1 MQMYACS
8 YWCNILNF
16 LNVSG
21 GSVSLLVSY
30 GIVRP
35 IQNALDTVQ
44 LSVEYMH
51 TTTNHLLHAQKNTR
65 REKQT
70 HSHSCPIC
78 RGTTQT
84 CFTQSRTSVR
94 THAFIGIQ
102 CASISPEFGQIA
114 KIDLSLFRSL
124 FFLPFLLPSML
135 FCRFFYVQYRRVN
148 GEGGVDREIPGREKA
163 VHSNAG
169 LLLAIAPGL
178 PEQSAIPFILTTW
191 RRMHMY
197 THMFT

>member
-1 MQMYACS
+1 M
-8 YWCNILNF
+8 NKH
-16 LNVSG
+16 VS
-21 GSVSLLVSY
+21 SCLKLIVSLLESY
-30 GIVRP
+30 GIVCC
-35 IQNALDTVQ
+35 IQNALATVQ

-51 TTTNHLLHAQKNTR
+51 TTTNHLLHAHKNTHSK
-65 REKQT
+65 KQT

-78 RGTTQT
+78 HGTTQT
-84 CFTQSRTSVR
+84 CFTQSCTSVRTR

-102 CASISPEFGQIA
+102 RASISLEFGQIA
-114 KIDLSLFRSL
+114 KIDLSLFRSP
-124 FFLPFLLPSML
+124 FFLPFLLLSML

-148 GEGGVDREIPGREKA
+148 GEGGVDTEIPGRKKA

-178 PEQSAIPFILTTW
+178 PEQSAIPFILTTR

-197 THMFT
+197 MHMFT